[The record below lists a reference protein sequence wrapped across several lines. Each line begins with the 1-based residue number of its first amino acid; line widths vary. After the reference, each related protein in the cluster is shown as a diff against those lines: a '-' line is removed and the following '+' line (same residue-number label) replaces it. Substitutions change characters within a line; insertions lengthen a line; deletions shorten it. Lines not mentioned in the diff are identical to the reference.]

1 MRRKRK
7 LWEVREDLRPLLR
20 EAKELF
26 PTLLGHVRTKRV
38 LLCSFMSRK
47 SGHIARISRNRSPWA
62 LALPEY
68 DYAIEF
74 WEPRFKISKL
84 AYQMFVVVHELFH
97 IPQGGFDQ
105 NNPLQYR
112 KLIKHDLE
120 DFVFLRQMYGLQLES
135 VDDVLKGELALLKKS
150 KKTGPA
156 RFPRTLKIK

>member
-20 EAKELF
+20 EAKDLF

-38 LLCSFMSRK
+38 LLSSFMSRK
-47 SGHIARISRNRSPWA
+47 SGHIARISRNRAPWA
-62 LALPEY
+62 LALPDY

-74 WEPRFKISKL
+74 WEPRFKSSKL

-135 VDDVLKGELALLKKS
+135 VDDVLKGELALLKKT
-150 KKTGPA
+150 KKAGPA